1 MRELRS
7 RIGQGHNAIVEA
19 NGTELYYEVHGS
31 GSPLLFISGATG
43 DAGHF
48 THVADAL
55 SDDFRVIT
63 YDRRGNSR
71 SPRPAGWTQ
80 TSITEQADDAAA
92 LLEALPVTSPVVF
105 GTRGGGTHLQGV
117 APPASR
123 CSEGCERTGAGADVG
138 EPERGR
144 SGRPGPAVD
153 RGRVRNRRAASRTRA
168 VHPMGRHGRGLRSNG
183 SRSSRAHARQRRS
196 VLRPGG
202 PTVHVV
208 CRSEEHTSEL

>member
-92 LLEALPVTSPVVF
+92 LLEALAVTSAVVF
-105 GTRGGGTHLQGV
+105 GTRAGGPPAPLAVVFGAGGGGPILMELIRRHPGV
-117 APPASR
+117 LKGAIAHEPVLMSVSPSAV
-123 CSEGCERTGAGADVG
+123 EGGAQV
-138 EPERGR
+138 
-144 SGRPGPAVD
+144 
-153 RGRVRNRRAASRTRA
+153 
-168 VHPMGRHGRGLRSNG
+168 
-183 SRSSRAHARQRRS
+183 QR
-196 VLRPGG
+196 L
-202 PTVHVV
+202 
-208 CRSEEHTSEL
+208 